1 MRKDLFILREFLSSA
16 AGGLRPFD
24 CHVHWACGECLD
36 HQRSRTMLV
45 RGQDYRRLRCCVS
58 QIADEARKLRQPTI
72 KFLNFYHVLHGRG
85 QRMRCG
91 FKIANTTSPIFEN
104 RDDVAVCMKFHD
116 PLLSDEARF

>member
-16 AGGLRPFD
+16 AGGLRPLD

-58 QIADEARKLRQPTI
+58 QIADEARKLRQPTV
-72 KFLNFYHVLHGRG
+72 KFLNFYHVLHGSG
-85 QRMRCG
+85 Q
-91 FKIANTTSPIFEN
+91 
-104 RDDVAVCMKFHD
+104 
-116 PLLSDEARF
+116 